1 MKNYKKSLAL
11 VIVSIAAL
19 PILALGAPES
29 GGKTPPSSP
38 LTSIELPN
46 PLLKGTTIQ
55 NIFDKIIA
63 ALRVVIPSIAA
74 GVIIYAAFQILTAGG
89 DTGKFATAKKTI
101 GYAVAGLALFLV
113 ADLIVGVITEF
124 LGKK

>member
-1 MKNYKKSLAL
+1 MNKYKKTAIL
-11 VIVSIAAL
+11 VIAMAAL
-19 PILALGAPES
+19 PFLALAGHTS
-29 GGKTPPSSP
+29 GHVEP

-46 PLLKGTTIQ
+46 PLLKGTTIETV
-55 NIFDKIIA
+55 FSKIVG
-63 ALRVVIPSIAA
+63 ALKVVIPSIAA

-89 DTGKFATAKKTI
+89 DTAKFATAKKTI

-113 ADLIVGVITEF
+113 ADLIIGVITEF

>member
-1 MKNYKKSLAL
+1 MRNYKKSLAIAVL
-11 VIVSIAAL
+11 AMAAL
-19 PILALGAPES
+19 PILVLGAPES
-29 GGKTPPSSP
+29 GGKTPPPSP

-46 PLLKGTTIQ
+46 PLLKGTTIEMV
-55 NIFDKIIA
+55 FSKILA